1 MHKLRDEIENDLGA
15 DVDDSGFYESMGPQ
29 DVKGA
34 DSTSP
39 PPNSPDKF
47 LKRRS
52 LISEMPS
59 SDMLET
65 PCTSGLDNSGSFD
78 IPGDMDDAQKHEL
91 ADLLLQIQQLE
102 LRHFPA
108 LSHAAVLAFCIE
120 LCTMCCSGSQS
131 PPWTMQ
137 APSCVL
143 YRYRF
148 FDVVFCWPQ

>member
-15 DVDDSGFYESMGPQ
+15 DVDDSGFYENMGPQ

-34 DSTSP
+34 DSISP
-39 PPNSPDKF
+39 PPSSPDKF

-65 PCTSGLDNSGSFD
+65 PCTSGLGNSGSFD

-108 LSHAAVLAFCIE
+108 LSHAAVLAF
-120 LCTMCCSGSQS
+120 
-131 PPWTMQ
+131 
-137 APSCVL
+137 L
-143 YRYRF
+143 YR
-148 FDVVFCWPQ
+148 VVYHALLRQPEPPLDNAGPFLCSL